1 MATNMA
7 SAAMR
12 EVERKQLLLAAAAVR
27 RGAEHQQRDAGGG
40 DGDGDELGSDVE
52 HGGQGQ
58 AEGCEGLQGPDALD
72 LRLRE
77 VLGPV
82 HARGGE
88 WLLLG
93 RGDFCEPANSG
104 AQRHAAAPDRSSAP
118 TRQRPVCRRLRRP
131 GQPQQVR
138 RGRMR
143 VRELAATLQW
153 EKSRVSKHLGRMVA
167 RGLLAREPCATDQ
180 RGAVIVLTDT
190 GRRAFA
196 GAQPVHLT
204 HLRKLLIDAL
214 STEQLNTFGELAE
227 IILTHIDALDRDHD
241 GEDAEEVAG
250 RTGV

>member
-1 MATNMA
+1 
-7 SAAMR
+7 
-12 EVERKQLLLAAAAVR
+12 
-27 RGAEHQQRDAGGG
+27 
-40 DGDGDELGSDVE
+40 
-52 HGGQGQ
+52 
-58 AEGCEGLQGPDALD
+58 
-72 LRLRE
+72 
-77 VLGPV
+77 
-82 HARGGE
+82 
-88 WLLLG
+88 
-93 RGDFCEPANSG
+93 
-104 AQRHAAAPDRSSAP
+104 
-118 TRQRPVCRRLRRP
+118 
-131 GQPQQVR
+131 
-138 RGRMR
+138 MR
-143 VRELAATLQW
+143 VLELAATLQW

-167 RGLLAREPCATDQ
+167 RGLLTREPCATDQ

>member
-1 MATNMA
+1 MPLICDCAKSSVQSMPAEASGCSLVVVTSASRRTAALNVTLLHRIDRQLQRDSGL
-7 SAAMR
+7 SAADY
-12 EVERKQLLLAAAAVR
+12 VVLASLNKS
-27 RGAEHQQRDAGGG
+27 E
-40 DGDGDELGSDVE
+40 
-52 HGGQGQ
+52 
-58 AEGCEGLQGPDALD
+58 
-72 LRLRE
+72 
-77 VLGPV
+77 
-82 HARGGE
+82 
-88 WLLLG
+88 
-93 RGDFCEPANSG
+93 
-104 AQRHAAAPDRSSAP
+104 
-118 TRQRPVCRRLRRP
+118 
-131 GQPQQVR
+131 

-143 VRELAATLQW
+143 VLELAATLQW

-167 RGLLAREPCATDQ
+167 RGLLTREPCATDQ